1 MWIDLCV
8 LMVPTFGGSTGIAS
22 HLSRSVRSGTATGV
36 TVWSELVLS
45 AVSCEI
51 VVRPSSCWS

>member
-1 MWIDLCV
+1 MWFEWCLQMGAQPGLPVIYPGVLDL
-8 LMVPTFGGSTGIAS
+8 AQ
-22 HLSRSVRSGTATGV
+22 ATGV